1 MDKYQDAISSASY
14 LLELYDKLTKKQ
26 IAQYD
31 YPWNMFLYAFYNYT
45 KELDQFDLNQ
55 INDEYIGMWG
65 FNILLLSIN
74 YGKLKVVKYLISR
87 NVNLYVKDSCK
98 NNIYMLAA
106 YVGNLKILKYLDTIK
121 IIKEDNIFNFSI
133 NSEAETIYS
142 LALADDNSN
151 SLTIIKY
158 LESRGI
164 NIHNKSLCYVHY
176 FYNNK
181 IISYLYSRGYR
192 FKNLKYKLIFVEKIL
207 TDIAQN
213 YRIKIDIWNT
223 EYKYSG
229 HILYIN

>member
-1 MDKYQDAISSASY
+1 MDKYQDAIECASY
-14 LLELYDKLTKKQ
+14 LLTLYDKLTKKQ

-55 INDEYIGMWG
+55 INNERMWG

-87 NVNLYVKDSCK
+87 NVNLYVKESYNG

-106 YVGNLKILKYLDTIK
+106 YVGNLKMLKYLDTIK
-121 IIKEDNIFNFSI
+121 IIKEDNIFYFSI
-133 NSEAETIYS
+133 NSAGETIYS
-142 LALADDNSN
+142 LALAYDNSN

-192 FKNLKYKLIFVEKIL
+192 FKNLKYKLIFVEAL
-207 TDIAQN
+207 AQN
-213 YRIKIDIWNT
+213 KIHIWNG

>member
-14 LLELYDKLTKKQ
+14 LLTLYDKLTKKQ

-55 INDEYIGMWG
+55 INNERMWG

-87 NVNLYVKDSCK
+87 NVNLYVKESYNG

-121 IIKEDNIFNFSI
+121 IIKEDNIFYFSI

-142 LALADDNSN
+142 LALAYDNSN

-192 FKNLKYKLIFVEKIL
+192 FKNLKYKLIFIEEL
-207 TDIAQN
+207 AQN
-213 YRIKIDIWNT
+213 KIDIWNT